1 MRTFLICMDGPFARG
16 CVGAPRAGTCIS
28 PSRLLAATSAVG
40 DSVSGAVADV
50 NHATTT
56 TPRNNT
62 AKIKLEHIR
71 SRKGLILC
79 SGFVDVALFFQ

>member
-1 MRTFLICMDGPFARG
+1 MDGPFARG
-16 CVGAPRAGTCIS
+16 CVGAPRADICIS
-28 PSRLLAATSAVG
+28 PSLLLAATSAVG
-40 DSVSGAVADV
+40 DNGSVSGAVADV

-71 SRKGLILC
+71 SRQGLILC